1 MKIKFEKTPEQVE
14 LVKAMGSTNKVQA
27 LEAQDAFAAFIA
39 PVIQEVLLQAGTAA
53 AIYEDMSYDEDDSP
67 SIPVDLYYGEP
78 EGTFSV
84 WQQTVAGGLPTQQIG
99 SFQEIKVSTY
109 PLDSAISFDKRY
121 VRKCRLDVVAR
132 GLERLSNDVLIK
144 QERNAW
150 YVVLKMLADAQSKTD
165 AAGTLT
171 NHVFRAQGYLSS
183 ATPNRSFLLEDVN
196 KAMTLLKRL
205 NASYNYSSPIGNEGR
220 GLTDLY
226 VSPEIMEQVR
236 GFAYN
241 PVNTKQADAGLTS
254 IPLTDSQ
261 RERIY
266 SAAGMSEIFGV
277 TLHELLE
284 LGVGRKYNVLFD
296 EIAGTKVYTKPDG
309 TQGKVF
315 EAADQILV
323 GIDRS
328 RRAFVRTLA
337 VNAETGGSFNL
348 RPDDQFLARSGKVGF
363 YGGLEEGRVA
373 LDARAVAGI
382 IV

>member
-1 MKIKFEKTPEQVE
+1 MKIKFDKTPEQVE
-14 LVKAMGSTNKVQA
+14 LIKAMGSSNKVDA
-27 LEAQDAFAAFIA
+27 IEAQDAFAAFIS
-39 PVIQEVLLQAGTAA
+39 PVIQEVLLQAGTASA
-53 AIYEDMSYDEDDSP
+53 LYEDMTYDEDDSP

-78 EGTFSV
+78 EGTFAV

-132 GLERLSNDVLIK
+132 GLERLANDVLIK

-150 YVVLKMLADAQSKTD
+150 YVVLKMLADAQTK
-165 AAGTLT
+165 GV
-171 NHVFRAQGYLSS
+171 NHVFRADTAGTFQM
-183 ATPNRSFLLEDVN
+183 EDVN
-196 KAMTLLKRL
+196 KAITLLKRL
-205 NASYNYSSPIGNEGR
+205 NAAYNGASPVGNEGR

-226 VSPEIMEQVR
+226 VSPEIMEQIR
-236 GFAYN
+236 SFAYN
-241 PVNTKQADAGLTS
+241 PVNTKQALGGTTS
-254 IPLTDSQ
+254 IPMTDSV

-266 SAAGMSEIFGV
+266 SSGGATDIWGV

-296 EIAGTKVYTKPDG
+296 QIAGTKAFSKADG
-309 TQGKVF
+309 TGS
-315 EAADQILV
+315 ADFGASEEILIGV
-323 GIDRS
+323 DRS
-328 RRAFVRTLA
+328 RRSFIRTLA

-363 YGGLEEGRVA
+363 YGGLEEGRVG
-373 LDARAVAGI
+373 LDSRAVAGI

>member
-14 LVKAMGSTNKVQA
+14 LIKAMGSSNKVEA
-27 LEAQDAFAAFIA
+27 LEAQDAFAAFIS

-78 EGTFSV
+78 EGTFAV

-150 YVVLKMLADAQSKTD
+150 YVVLKMLADAQTK
-165 AAGTLT
+165 GV
-171 NHVFRAQGYLSS
+171 NHVFRAQS
-183 ATPNRSFLLEDVN
+183 AGNFQIDDIN
-196 KAMTLLKRL
+196 KAITLLKRL
-205 NASYNYSSPIGNEGR
+205 NAAYNGATPVGNEGR

-226 VSPEIMEQVR
+226 VSPEIMEQIR

-241 PVNTKQADAGLTS
+241 PVNTKQATAGTTS
-254 IPLTDSQ
+254 IPLTDSV
-261 RERIY
+261 RERIF
-266 SAAGMSEIFGV
+266 SAAGMADIWGV

-296 EIAGTKVYTKPDG
+296 EIAGVKQFAEADG
-309 TQGKVF
+309 TTNAGAF
-315 EAADQILV
+315 AATSEILI

-328 RRAFVRTLA
+328 RRSFIRTLA
-337 VNAETGGSFNL
+337 VNAETGGSFTL
-348 RPDDQFLARSGKVGF
+348 KPDDQFLARSGKVGF
-363 YGGLEEGRVA
+363 YGGLEEGRVG

>member
-14 LVKAMGSTNKVQA
+14 LVKAMGSSNKVQA

-53 AIYEDMSYDEDDSP
+53 AIYEDMSYDADDSP

-78 EGTFSV
+78 EGTFAV

-150 YVVLKMLADAQSKTD
+150 YVVLKMLADAQTK
-165 AAGTLT
+165 GV
-171 NHVFRAQGYLSS
+171 NHVFKSQTSDV
-183 ATPNRSFLLEDVN
+183 FQVEDIN
-196 KAMTLLKRL
+196 KAITLLKRL
-205 NASYNYSSPIGNEGR
+205 NASYNGGSPVGNEGR

-226 VSPEIMEQVR
+226 VSPEIMEQIR
-236 GFAYN
+236 SFAYN
-241 PVNTKQADAGLTS
+241 PVNTRQAVGGTTS
-254 IPLTDSQ
+254 IPLTDSV
-261 RERIY
+261 RERIFN
-266 SAAGMSEIFGV
+266 AAGMTDIWGV

-296 EIAGTKVYTKPDG
+296 EISGTKSFARPDG
-309 TQGKVF
+309 SNPGAFASTDEVL
-315 EAADQILV
+315 I

-328 RRAFVRTLA
+328 RRSFIRTLA

-363 YGGLEEGRVA
+363 YGGLEEGRVG
-373 LDARAVAGI
+373 LDVRAVAGI

>member
-14 LVKAMGSTNKVQA
+14 LVKAMGSSNKSQA

-109 PLDSAISFDKRY
+109 SLDSAISFDKRY

-150 YVVLKMLADAQSKTD
+150 YVVLKMLADAETKTGAATTSKHVLR
-165 AAGTLT
+165 AGTAGT
-171 NHVFRAQGYLSS
+171 
-183 ATPNRSFLLEDVN
+183 FLLDDVN

-205 NASYNYSSPIGNEGR
+205 NAAYNFTSPVGNEGR

-226 VSPEIMEQVR
+226 VSPEIMEQIR

-241 PVNTKQADAGLTS
+241 PVNTKQGLATNTTG

-284 LGVGRKYNVLFD
+284 LGVGRKYNVLFN
-296 EIAGTKVYTKPDG
+296 EIAVGKTYGSGAGTAFG
-309 TQGKVF
+309 
-315 EAADQILV
+315 ANDQILI
-323 GIDRS
+323 GLDRS
-328 RRAFVRTLA
+328 RRSFIRTLA

-363 YGGLEEGRVA
+363 YGGLEEGRVG

>member
-1 MKIKFEKTPEQVE
+1 MKIKFEKTPEQIE
-14 LVKAMGSTNKVQA
+14 LVKAMGSSNKSQA

-67 SIPVDLYYGEP
+67 SIPVDLYYGET

-150 YVVLKMLADAQSKTD
+150 YVVLKMLADAETKTGTGGAASK
-165 AAGTLT
+165 
-171 NHVFRAQGYLSS
+171 HVFRAGT
-183 ATPNRSFLLEDVN
+183 AGTFLLDDVN

-205 NASYNYSSPIGNEGR
+205 NAAYNFASPVGNEGR

-241 PVNTKQADAGLTS
+241 PVNTKQAALGTTS

-277 TLHELLE
+277 SLHELLE
-284 LGVGRKYNVLFD
+284 LGVGRKYNVLFN
-296 EIAGTKVYTKPDG
+296 EIAAGKTYGNGAGTAFG
-309 TQGKVF
+309 
-315 EAADQILV
+315 ANDQILV
-323 GIDRS
+323 GLDRS
-328 RRAFVRTLA
+328 RRSFIRTLA
-337 VNAETGGSFNL
+337 VNSETGGSFNL

-363 YGGLEEGRVA
+363 YGGLEEGRVG

>member
-14 LVKAMGSTNKVQA
+14 LVKAMGSSNKVQA

-39 PVIQEVLLQAGTAA
+39 PVIQEVLLQAGTAT

-109 PLDSAISFDKRY
+109 TLDSAISFDKRY

-132 GLERLSNDVLIK
+132 GLERLSNDVLLK

-150 YVVLKMLADAQSKTD
+150 YVVLKMLADAQTKSV
-165 AAGTLT
+165 
-171 NHVFRAQGYLSS
+171 NHAFRAQTSS
-183 ATPNRSFLLEDVN
+183 VFQIDDIN
-196 KAMTLLKRL
+196 KAITLLKRL
-205 NASYNYSSPIGNEGR
+205 NAAYTGGTPIGNEGR

-226 VSPEIMEQVR
+226 VSPEIMEQIR

-241 PVNTKQADAGLTS
+241 PVNTTQAVGGSTS
-254 IPLTDSQ
+254 IPLTDSV
-261 RERIY
+261 RERIFN
-266 SAAGMSEIFGV
+266 AAGMTDIWGV

-284 LGVGRKYNVLFD
+284 LGVDRKYNVLFD
-296 EIAGTKVYTKPDG
+296 EIANANGRVFSQPDG
-309 TQGKVF
+309 IT
-315 EAADQILV
+315 AANTFDSSSDQILI
-323 GIDRS
+323 GLDRS
-328 RRAFVRTLA
+328 RRSFIRTLA

>member
-14 LVKAMGSTNKVQA
+14 LVKAMGSSNKSQA
-27 LEAQDAFAAFIA
+27 IEAQDAFAAFIS
-39 PVIQEVLLQAGTAA
+39 PVIQEVLLQAGTAPA
-53 AIYEDMSYDEDDSP
+53 FYEDMSYDEDDSP

-84 WQQTVAGGLPTQQIG
+84 WQQTVGGGLPTQQIG

-150 YVVLKMLADAQSKTD
+150 YVVLKMLADAQTKTGP
-165 AAGTLT
+165 AGASVKHVFKAGTSG
-171 NHVFRAQGYLSS
+171 VFQID
-183 ATPNRSFLLEDVN
+183 DVN
-196 KAMTLLKRL
+196 KAITLLKRL
-205 NASYNYSSPIGNEGR
+205 NAAYNGATPVGNEGR

-226 VSPEIMEQVR
+226 VSPEIMEQIR

-241 PVNTKQADAGLTS
+241 PVNTRQAVDGTTS
-254 IPLTDSQ
+254 IPLTDSV
-261 RERIY
+261 RDRIF
-266 SAAGMSEIFGV
+266 SAAGMSDIWGV
-277 TLHELLE
+277 SLHELLE
-284 LGVGRKYNVLFD
+284 LGEGRKYNVLFG
-296 EIAGTKVYTKPDG
+296 EIANGKTFAKPDG
-309 TQGKVF
+309 SDSGAFNSTTQ
-315 EAADQILV
+315 ELLI

-328 RRAFVRTLA
+328 RRSFIRTLA
-337 VNAETGGSFNL
+337 VNAETGGSFVL
-348 RPDDQFLARSGKVGF
+348 RPDDQFLARSNKVGF

>member
-14 LVKAMGSTNKVQA
+14 LVKAMGSSNKVQA

-39 PVIQEVLLQAGTAA
+39 PVIQEVLLQAGTAS
-53 AIYEDMSYDEDDSP
+53 AIYEDMTYDEDDSP
-67 SIPVDLYYGEP
+67 SIPVDLYFGEP
-78 EGTFSV
+78 EGTFAV

-99 SFQEIKVSTY
+99 TFQEIKVSTY

-150 YVVLKMLADAQSKTD
+150 YVVLKMLADAETK
-165 AAGTLT
+165 GV
-171 NHVFRAQGYLSS
+171 NHVFKAQ
-183 ATPNRSFLLEDVN
+183 TPDVFQVEDIN
-196 KAMTLLKRL
+196 KAITLLKRL
-205 NASYNYSSPIGNEGR
+205 NAAYNGATPVGNEGR

-226 VSPEIMEQVR
+226 VSPEVMEQIR

-241 PVNTKQADAGLTS
+241 PVNTKQAVGGTTS
-254 IPLTDSQ
+254 IPLTDSV
-261 RERIY
+261 RERIFN
-266 SAAGMSEIFGV
+266 AAGMTDIWGV

-296 EIAGTKVYTKPDG
+296 EIAGSKSFSKPDG
-309 TQGKVF
+309 SSS
-315 EAADQILV
+315 AAFAASDEILI

-328 RRAFVRTLA
+328 RRSFIRTLA

-363 YGGLEEGRVA
+363 YGGLEEGRVG

>member
-14 LVKAMGSTNKVQA
+14 LVKAMGSSNKVQA

-150 YVVLKMLADAQSKTD
+150 YVVLKMLADAETKTGTGGATSK
-165 AAGTLT
+165 
-171 NHVFRAQGYLSS
+171 HVFRAGT
-183 ATPNRSFLLEDVN
+183 AGTFLLDDVN

-205 NASYNYSSPIGNEGR
+205 NASYNFSSPIGNEGR

-241 PVNTKQADAGLTS
+241 PVNTKQAALGTTS

-284 LGVGRKYNVLFD
+284 LGVGRKYNVLFS
-296 EIAGTKVYTKPDG
+296 EIATAGSKTYGSGAGTAFG
-309 TQGKVF
+309 
-315 EAADQILV
+315 ANDQILV
-323 GIDRS
+323 GLDRS
-328 RRAFVRTLA
+328 RRSFIRTLA

-363 YGGLEEGRVA
+363 YGGLEEGRVG

>member
-1 MKIKFEKTPEQVE
+1 MKIKFEKTPEQIE
-14 LVKAMGSTNKVQA
+14 LVKAMGSSNKVQA

-53 AIYEDMSYDEDDSP
+53 AFYEDMSYDEDDSP

-78 EGTFSV
+78 EGTFAV

-150 YVVLKMLADAQSKTD
+150 YVVLKMLADAQTK
-165 AAGTLT
+165 GV
-171 NHVFRAQGYLSS
+171 NHVFRAQTAG
-183 ATPNRSFLLEDVN
+183 TFQVEDIN
-196 KAMTLLKRL
+196 KAITLLKRL
-205 NASYNYSSPIGNEGR
+205 NSAYNGTTPVGNEGR

-226 VSPEIMEQVR
+226 VSPEIMEQIR

-241 PVNTKQADAGLTS
+241 PVNSKQGISTNTTG
-254 IPLTDSQ
+254 IPLTDSV
-261 RERIY
+261 RERIFN
-266 SAAGMSEIFGV
+266 AAGMTDIWGV

-296 EIAGTKVYTKPDG
+296 EISGTKDFKKPDG
-309 TQGKVF
+309 TPSGSTPF
-315 EAADQILV
+315 AGNDEILI

-328 RRAFVRTLA
+328 RRSFIRTLA

-373 LDARAVAGI
+373 LDSKAVAGI

>member
-14 LVKAMGSTNKVQA
+14 LVKAMGSSNKVQA

-78 EGTFSV
+78 DGTFSV

-150 YVVLKMLADAQSKTD
+150 YVVLKMLADAKTK
-165 AAGTLT
+165 GV
-171 NHVFRAQGYLSS
+171 NHVFKAQASDV
-183 ATPNRSFLLEDVN
+183 FQVEDIN
-196 KAMTLLKRL
+196 KAITLLKRL
-205 NASYNYSSPIGNEGR
+205 NSAYNGTTAVGNEGR

-226 VSPEIMEQVR
+226 VSPEIMEQIR

-241 PVNTKQADAGLTS
+241 PVNSRQAVGTTGGTDG
-254 IPLTDSQ
+254 IPLTDSV
-261 RERIY
+261 RERIFN
-266 SAAGMSEIFGV
+266 AAGMTDIWGV

-284 LGVGRKYNVLFD
+284 LGVGSKYNVLFD
-296 EIAGTKVYTKPDG
+296 EIAGTKKFAKPG
-309 TQGKVF
+309 
-315 EAADQILV
+315 ENADLVGSEFASTDEILI

-328 RRAFVRTLA
+328 RRSFIRTLA

-348 RPDDQFLARSGKVGF
+348 RPDDQFLARSGRVGF
-363 YGGLEEGRVA
+363 YGGLEEGRVG
-373 LDARAVAGI
+373 LDSKAVAGI

>member
-14 LVKAMGSTNKVQA
+14 LVKAMGSSNKVQA

-150 YVVLKMLADAQSKTD
+150 YVVLKMLADAQTK
-165 AAGTLT
+165 GV
-171 NHVFRAQGYLSS
+171 NHVFKAQASDV
-183 ATPNRSFLLEDVN
+183 FQVEDIN
-196 KAMTLLKRL
+196 KAITLLKRL
-205 NASYNYSSPIGNEGR
+205 NSAYNGTTPVGNEGR

-226 VSPEIMEQVR
+226 VSPEIMEQIR

-241 PVNTKQADAGLTS
+241 PVNSKQGISSNATG
-254 IPLTDSQ
+254 IPLTDSV
-261 RERIY
+261 RERIFN
-266 SAAGMSEIFGV
+266 AAGMTDIWGV

-284 LGVGRKYNVLFD
+284 LGVGGKYNVLFD
-296 EIAGTKVYTKPDG
+296 EIAGTKKFAKPGEDTNTLG
-309 TQGKVF
+309 SAFASTD
-315 EAADQILV
+315 EILI

-328 RRAFVRTLA
+328 RRSFIRTLA

-363 YGGLEEGRVA
+363 YGGLEEGRVG
-373 LDARAVAGI
+373 LDAKAVAGI

>member
-14 LVKAMGSTNKVQA
+14 LVKAMGSSNKVQA

-39 PVIQEVLLQAGTAA
+39 PVIQEVLLQAGTAS

-109 PLDSAISFDKRY
+109 PLDSAINFDKRY

-150 YVVLKMLADAQSKTD
+150 YVVLKMLADAETK
-165 AAGTLT
+165 
-171 NHVFRAQGYLSS
+171 NVKHVFRSQVADTFQV
-183 ATPNRSFLLEDVN
+183 DDIN
-196 KAMTLLKRL
+196 KAITLLKRL
-205 NASYNYSSPIGNEGR
+205 NAAYNGTTPVGNEGR

-226 VSPEIMEQVR
+226 VSPEIMETIR

-241 PVNTKQADAGLTS
+241 PVNTKLGPTNATTG
-254 IPLTDSQ
+254 IPLTDSV
-261 RERIY
+261 RERIF
-266 SAAGMSEIFGV
+266 SAGGMSDIWGV

-284 LGVGRKYNVLFD
+284 LGIGSKYNVLFN
-296 EIAGTKVYTKPDG
+296 ELANGKTYGGSAFNGTN
-309 TQGKVF
+309 
-315 EAADQILV
+315 DQILI

-328 RRAFVRTLA
+328 RRSFIRALA

-373 LDARAVAGI
+373 LDAKAVAGI

>member
-14 LVKAMGSTNKVQA
+14 LVKAMGSSNKTQA

-39 PVIQEVLLQAGTAA
+39 PVIQEVLLQAGSAS
-53 AIYEDMSYDEDDSP
+53 AIYEDMTYDEDDSP

-132 GLERLSNDVLIK
+132 GLERLSNDVLLK

-150 YVVLKMLADAQSKTD
+150 YVILKMLADARTKNV
-165 AAGTLT
+165 
-171 NHVFRAQGYLSS
+171 NHAFRAQTSGV
-183 ATPNRSFLLEDVN
+183 FQIDDIN
-196 KAMTLLKRL
+196 KAITLLKRL
-205 NASYNYSSPIGNEGR
+205 NAAYTGGTPIGNEGR

-241 PVNTKQADAGLTS
+241 PVNTRQADGGNTS
-254 IPLTDSQ
+254 IPLTDSV
-261 RERIY
+261 RERIFN
-266 SAAGMSEIFGV
+266 AAGMSDIWGV

-284 LGVGRKYNVLFD
+284 LGVDRKYNVLFD
-296 EIAGTKVYTKPDG
+296 EIASSKTFAKPDG
-309 TQGKVF
+309 TTDLAF
-315 EAADQILV
+315 NSTADQILV
-323 GIDRS
+323 GVDRS
-328 RRAFVRTLA
+328 RRSFIRTLA

-373 LDARAVAGI
+373 LDSRAVAGI
-382 IV
+382 VV

>member
-14 LVKAMGSTNKVQA
+14 LVKAMGSSNKVDA
-27 LEAQDAFAAFIA
+27 LEAQDAFAAFIS
-39 PVIQEVLLQAGTAA
+39 PVIQEVLLQAGTAP
-53 AIYEDMSYDEDDSP
+53 AIYEDMTYNEDDSP
-67 SIPVDLYYGEP
+67 SIPVDLYYGET

-99 SFQEIKVSTY
+99 TFQEIKVSTY

-150 YVVLKMLADAQSKTD
+150 YVVLKMLADAITQGKR
-165 AAGTLT
+165 
-171 NHVFRAQGYLSS
+171 HVFRSNVNNEFQV
-183 ATPNRSFLLEDVN
+183 DDIN
-196 KAMTLLKRL
+196 KAMTLLKRI
-205 NASYNYSSPIGNEGR
+205 NAAYNGATPVGNEGR

-241 PVNTKQADAGLTS
+241 PVNTKQAVGGTTS
-254 IPLTDSQ
+254 IPMTDSV
-261 RERIY
+261 RDRIY
-266 SAAGMSEIFGV
+266 NAAGMSDIWGV

-296 EIAGTKVYTKPDG
+296 EIAGTTLYTKADG
-309 TQGKVF
+309 TSGS
-315 EAADQILV
+315 AAFNGASDEILV
-323 GIDRS
+323 GVDRS
-328 RRAFVRTLA
+328 RRSFIRTLA
-337 VNAETGGSFNL
+337 VNAETGGSFTL
-348 RPDDQFLARSGKVGF
+348 KPDDQFLVRSGKVGF
-363 YGGLEEGRVA
+363 YGGLEEGRVG
-373 LDARAVAGI
+373 LDAKAVAGI